1 MRIPN
6 PLGKKYVEAEENFCL
21 SHCCNIFSIIY
32 FIYYFMVFPYCRGF
46 LYSMTGRGTLGSF
59 ISAMSGRPAWTVT
72 CIGIPG
78 WGKWL
83 RFLLLLL
90 PGWSAVLNPVFV
102 LALVLGLYVLALG
115 RECPNLRRSAGAWTW
130 LFALSMFVSAGVT
143 VYYVC
148 LTRAGSM
155 NYVWT
160 GCLIVWFANIYRTRW
175 GKRITSSMGPVLRMS
190 DLWDFLA
197 APVMRGRR

>member
-1 MRIPN
+1 
-6 PLGKKYVEAEENFCL
+6 
-21 SHCCNIFSIIY
+21 
-32 FIYYFMVFPYCRGF
+32 MVFPYCRGIPLF
-46 LYSMTGRGTLGSF
+46 TTGRGTLGSF

-90 PGWSAVLNPVFV
+90 PRLVWTVLNPVFV

-115 RECPNLRRSAGAWTW
+115 RMPNLRRECGAWTW

-160 GCLIVWFANIYRTRW
+160 GCLIVWFMNIYRTRW
-175 GKRITSSMGPVLRMS
+175 GKRITPPLDGACPQDV
-190 DLWDFLA
+190 
-197 APVMRGRR
+197 